1 LKTGYLKNLDVD
13 FSEYLGDLKGIYEL
27 YNPIDYI
34 KEAELL
40 LDAKTSNEDE
50 DAPSLDGIAGGEMKE
65 NRLDAV
71 WRFLG
76 LSKNDS

>member
-1 LKTGYLKNLDVD
+1 MKNLDVD

-27 YNPIDYI
+27 YNPVDYI

-50 DAPSLDGIAGGEMKE
+50 DAPSLEGLTTGEASSEK
-65 NRLDAV
+65 RLDAV

-76 LSKNDS
+76 LRKSES